1 MVILLNEQTMPRMT
15 VTGERVV
22 SPITDPINRN
32 TDAAK
37 QSPTLSK
44 QKRARTSQDAAMATN

>member
-1 MVILLNEQTMPRMT
+1 MNTTMPRMT
-15 VTGERVV
+15 VTGERII

-44 QKRARTSQDAAMATN
+44 QKRARATQKASVSA